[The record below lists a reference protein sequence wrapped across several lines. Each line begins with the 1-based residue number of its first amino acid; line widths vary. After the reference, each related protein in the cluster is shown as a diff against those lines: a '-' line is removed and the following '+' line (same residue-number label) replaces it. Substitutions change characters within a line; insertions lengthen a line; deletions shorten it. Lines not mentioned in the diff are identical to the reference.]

1 MVWRTPQLL
10 WLLCCV
16 PLVAGL
22 LVWALRR
29 RRRALEQFAQASLL
43 PVLTADTAQH
53 GHYWRGG
60 LLVVALTLLIVALA
74 GPRWGFQWEEVR
86 REGADIVVALDTSRS
101 MLATDVTPTRL
112 DRAKL
117 ALQDLVQ
124 HLQGDRI
131 GLVAFAGSAFIQ
143 CPLTLDYGAFLESLR
158 SVTVGIIPKGGTALG
173 EAIQTGLA
181 AFENQPGQHHALLI
195 ITDGEDHDG
204 QIQAASQQAAAKGIK
219 IYTVGVGSPEG
230 ELIPLSR
237 DGRRSFLKDRQG
249 QVVKSR
255 LDTETLQQI
264 ALTTGGAYVY
274 DAGPSLGLGEVYT
287 RYLSRLEKRALTSTL
302 ERRYAER
309 FQLPL
314 ALGLI
319 LLALEG
325 CIRDRRS
332 QAADK
337 EAPER
342 VSRSSLPGEEEN
354 KA

>member
-43 PVLTADTAQH
+43 PVLTSDTAQR
-53 GHYWRGG
+53 GHRWRAG
-60 LLVVALTLLIVALA
+60 LLVGALSLLLIALA
-74 GPRWGFQWEEVR
+74 GPRWGFEWEAVR

-101 MLATDVTPTRL
+101 MLATDVSPTRL
-112 DRAKL
+112 ERAKL

-124 HLQGDRI
+124 QLQGDRI

-158 SVTVGIIPKGGTALG
+158 AVTVGIIPKGGTALG
-173 EAIQTGLA
+173 EAITTGLA

-204 QIQAASQQAAAKGIK
+204 QIRAASRQAAEKGIK

-230 ELIPLSR
+230 ELIPLSV

-255 LDTETLQQI
+255 LDTDTLQQI

-274 DAGPSLGLGEVYT
+274 DAGPSLGLGEIYT
-287 RYLSRLEKRALTSTL
+287 RYLSQLEKRDLTSTL

-332 QAADK
+332 QATDK
-337 EAPER
+337 ESAEQLSHLPPRER
-342 VSRSSLPGEEEN
+342 EN
-354 KA
+354 ES

>member
-1 MVWRTPQLL
+1 MVWRTPQFL
-10 WLLCCV
+10 WLLVCV
-16 PLVAGL
+16 PLIAGL

-29 RRRALEQFAQASLL
+29 RRRALEQFAQANLL
-43 PVLTADTAQH
+43 PVLTSGTDPRGQQ
-53 GHYWRGG
+53 WRAG
-60 LLVVALTLLIVALA
+60 LLVVTLALLILALA

-86 REGADIVVALDTSRS
+86 REGVDIVVALDTSRS

-124 HLQGDRI
+124 QLQGDRI
-131 GLVAFAGSAFIQ
+131 GLIAFAGSAFVQ

-173 EAIQTGLA
+173 AAIRTGLS
-181 AFENQPGQHHALLI
+181 AFEDQPGKHHALII

-204 QIQAASQQAAAKGIK
+204 QVQSASQQAAEKGITV
-219 IYTVGVGSPEG
+219 YTVGVGTPEG
-230 ELIPLSR
+230 ELIPLSV
-237 DGRRSFLKDRQG
+237 DGRRTFLKDRQG

-255 LDTETLQQI
+255 LDTETLQYI

-274 DAGPSLGLGEVYT
+274 DSGPSLGLGEVYT
-287 RYLSRLEKRALTSTL
+287 RYLSQLEKRELTSTL

-314 ALGLI
+314 TLGLI
-319 LLALEG
+319 LLALEA

-332 QAADK
+332 HGKLHPRETGRD
-337 EAPER
+337 
-342 VSRSSLPGEEEN
+342 S
-354 KA
+354 